1 MHYCN
6 AKIEIER
13 LTQWLP
19 NCGRPELT
27 SSATCLGVRIF
38 CLFYET
44 TSNLLSRAAN
54 HSKLG
59 GQRLRPRSPFWLSEY
74 ETVPP
79 EFGSGA
85 LPTADLTVPGRVTAR
100 HNQADRIYNSAGALF
115 VKAPSAG
122 FASNDIGAGFDASAF
137 LRRPAE

>member
-1 MHYCN
+1 M
-6 AKIEIER
+6 A
-13 LTQWLP
+13 T
-19 NCGRPELT
+19 ELRKT
-27 SSATCLGVRIF
+27 GVDVVGDMPWGTHF

-74 ETVPP
+74 ETAPP

-122 FASNDIGAGFDASAF
+122 FASNDIGAGFDADRKST
-137 LRRPAE
+137 R